1 MARLSRQTKSQPDV
15 SIRRTLF
22 VAAFVAFWMVGISA
36 RLVQLQVTQH
46 DKLVAR
52 ARQQQQDAIET
63 SPTRGPVLDR
73 AERELARTIDTTSVS
88 IAPDE
93 FRKHK
98 DDTDAQISAAIESSA
113 QSLSSLLGL
122 NQKAVVDQI
131 NDAKSSGC
139 RKGSSPECT
148 PGKSRIVFIQTD
160 RWLPTCLVSLGLM
173 VMAWLESNRFT

>member
-22 VAAFVAFWMVGISA
+22 VAAFVAFWMLAISGN
-36 RLVQLQVTQH
+36 LVYLQVSRH

-73 AERELARTIDTTSVS
+73 EQRELARTIATTSVS

-93 FRKHK
+93 FSKTK
-98 DDTDAQISAAIESSA
+98 DDTHAQ
-113 QSLSSLLGL
+113 
-122 NQKAVVDQI
+122 
-131 NDAKSSGC
+131 
-139 RKGSSPECT
+139 
-148 PGKSRIVFIQTD
+148 
-160 RWLPTCLVSLGLM
+160 
-173 VMAWLESNRFT
+173 